1 MDKILKLLRRLTQKE
16 RLQIEKIVS
25 MLVSGDV
32 STLDIKKLKGVD
44 DIYRVRIGNLRI
56 IFKKEPKDIRILDI
70 GRRDENTYRDFS

>member
-1 MDKILKLLRRLTQKE
+1 
-16 RLQIEKIVS
+16 